1 LKNISITI
9 VIVWGKMSFIS
20 ESYKLHLN
28 VLKSLAIVET
38 SEFHTTVVYT
48 DLRLKL
54 EKYVIN
60 KLLRGIK

>member
-1 LKNISITI
+1 
-9 VIVWGKMSFIS
+9 MSFIS